1 MEYILKKTPKAPW
14 KIKLPKD
21 IEKFAHKVIDHP
33 IIYNR
38 SQKKAFCFACGEY
51 FYYTAPG
58 HSIPKARTV
67 YTLDRFVADE
77 RITCPLCQNE
87 GRAVP
92 HTRIVFIRE
101 EIFTARAE
109 QNTFY
114 FTALWAG
121 YKYEQQDFENLY
133 EKTGNIYIDEIGKI
147 GREEQK
153 TYINWNSQFAAMDKV
168 YIHHSIASECPYIHP
183 SAVTS
188 IKKCCLKYSGI
199 NLDNPREYSI
209 NSTVKRMALNAKY
222 PQLEY
227 LNKAGLI
234 EIEDAMVWDRPTYLR
249 PDWRKKDLPGLLG
262 ITSQDIDKLKQWKL
276 FDVRHIAAYK
286 EIKKTH
292 KRITKR
298 DMDDFFK
305 FFDDIG
311 PFVANYQYKSSL
323 KGTDPVRL
331 ARYLEKLYEDNRPQC
346 SHGAYGY
353 SRNKVRGEYS
363 DYLDQAKKLGHPMND
378 YYLYPKDFFEMH
390 DKASKELREKL
401 DKEKQERRKKEDALY
416 KEKILPALEKLAF
429 SDGKYFIRPLRDYED
444 FSKEGRH
451 NMNCVAG
458 YFERVKKGKTSVF
471 VIRKTDA
478 PEESL
483 VTLEMHDKKI
493 IQCRAKGNADPGEEI
508 RAFAEKWLEEVVKG
522 KKKGKAA

>member
-1 MEYILKKTPKAPW
+1 MEYILKETPKAPW

-38 SQKKAFCFACGEY
+38 GQKKAFCFACGEY
-51 FYYTAPG
+51 FYYTVPG
-58 HSIPKARTV
+58 HGMPKARTV
-67 YTLDRFVADE
+67 YSMNTFNAND
-77 RITCPLCQNE
+77 RITCPLCQNR
-87 GRAVP
+87 GRAIP
-92 HTRIVFIRE
+92 YTRT
-101 EIFTARAE
+101 EIIGEVIITARAE

-114 FTALWAG
+114 FTLVSAL
-121 YKYEQQDFENLY
+121 YKYEQPDFEHLQ
-133 EKTGNIYIDEIGKI
+133 EKKGTLFIEEIGKI
-147 GREEQK
+147 GRGEQK
-153 TYINWNSQFAAMDKV
+153 TYLNWGGYFTATNKV
-168 YIHHSIASECPYIHP
+168 YIHHSITELDPYIHP
-183 SAVTS
+183 STPAA
-188 IKKCCLKYSGI
+188 IKKSCLKYSGNYFNSPRSYNI
-199 NLDNPREYSI
+199 NDRI
-209 NSTVKRMALNAKY
+209 KRMALNAKY

-227 LNKAGLI
+227 LNKAGLG
-234 EIEDAMVWDRPTYLR
+234 EIEDAMVWNRPTYLR
-249 PDWRKKDLPGLLG
+249 PNWRKKDLPGLLG
-262 ITSQDIDKLKQWKL
+262 ITSQDIGKLKQWKM
-276 FDVRHIAAYK
+276 FDADHIAAYK

-305 FFDDIG
+305 FFSDIG
-311 PFVANYQYKSSL
+311 PFVANYQYDLPL

-331 ARYLEKLYEDNRPQC
+331 ARYLEKLYENNKPQC

-353 SRNKVRGEYS
+353 SRNKVKGEYV
-363 DYLDQAKKLGHPMND
+363 DYLDQAKKLEYPMNE

-390 DKASKELREKL
+390 DKTSKELREKL
-401 DKEKQERRKKEDALY
+401 DKEKRERRKKEDALY

-451 NMNCVAG
+451 NMNCVAS
-458 YFERVKKGKTSVF
+458 YFDRVKKGKTSVF

-493 IQCRAKGNADPGEEI
+493 IQCRAKGNADPSEEI
-508 RAFAEKWLEEVVKG
+508 MEFARKWLVEVVKG

>member
-1 MEYILKKTPKAPW
+1 MEYILAETPKTPW

-33 IIYNR
+33 IVYNR
-38 SQKKAFCFACGEY
+38 GQKKAFCFACGEY

-58 HSIPKARTV
+58 HGMPMARTV
-67 YTLDRFVADE
+67 YTIDRFVAND
-77 RITCPLCQNE
+77 RITCPLCQRR

-92 HTRIVFIRE
+92 HTRRE
-101 EIFTARAE
+101 ITGTEIFTARAE
-109 QNTFY
+109 QNTLY
-114 FTALWAG
+114 FTILWAG
-121 YKYEQQDFENLY
+121 YICGEHDFENLHQ
-133 EKTGNIYIDEIGKI
+133 EIGTLFIDEIGKI
-147 GREEQK
+147 GRDEQK
-153 TYINWNSQFAAMDKV
+153 TCLKWGSQFTATDKV
-168 YIHHSIASECPYIHP
+168 YIHHSITELNPYIHP
-183 SAVTS
+183 SAIAS
-188 IKKCCLKYSGI
+188 IKKSCLKYSGSY
-199 NLDNPREYSI
+199 LHNPREYNI
-209 NSTVKRMALNAKY
+209 NSQVKRMALNAKY

-227 LNKAGLI
+227 LNKTGLE
-234 EIEDAMVWDRPTYLR
+234 EIEDSMVWGSPTYLK
-249 PDWRKKDLPGLLG
+249 PNWRKKELPGLLG
-262 ITSQDIDKLKQWKL
+262 ITSQDIDKLKQWKM
-276 FDVRHIAAYK
+276 FDVNHIAAYK

-298 DMDDFFK
+298 DMEDFFK
-305 FFDDIG
+305 FFSDIG

-363 DYLDQAKKLGHPMND
+363 DYLDQAKKLGYPMND

-390 DKASKELREKL
+390 DKVSKELREKL
-401 DKEKQERRKKEDALY
+401 DKEKRERRKKEDALY
-416 KEKILPALEKLAF
+416 KEKILPALEKLAY

-493 IQCRAKGNADPGEEI
+493 IQCRAKGNTDPSEEI
-508 RAFAEKWLEEVVKG
+508 MEFARKWLMEIVKG